1 MYAAGILLNDN
12 TVITTVTTS
21 MQLPDCYSVSIHAGV
36 YSIHGMHV

>member
-21 MQLPDCYSVSIHAGV
+21 MQFARLLFRLHTRGRI
-36 YSIHGMHV
+36 